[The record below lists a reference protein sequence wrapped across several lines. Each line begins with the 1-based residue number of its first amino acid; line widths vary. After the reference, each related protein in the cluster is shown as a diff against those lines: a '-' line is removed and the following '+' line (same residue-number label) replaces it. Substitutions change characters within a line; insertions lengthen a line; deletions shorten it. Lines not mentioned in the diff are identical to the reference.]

1 MDTAVPLFTGERHVS
16 FDGDFERDA
25 RITLSGDAPLPF
37 TLLAAAPELKTND
50 LL

>member
-25 RITLSGDAPLPF
+25 RIVISGDAPLPF